1 MFCKHP
7 GNIVITKRFVAAREG
22 KGVAGGR
29 GNSLAC
35 FECCWCVA
43 GKNERR
49 EEKRREGA
57 SDKDRIQ
64 MAVTPGIFKSITAG
78 KTS

>member
-1 MFCKHP
+1 MLQ
-7 GNIVITKRFVAAREG
+7 G
-22 KGVAGGR
+22 AGGMGWR
-29 GNSLAC
+29 ALNVDGVLL
-35 FECCWCVA
+35 
-43 GKNERR
+43 ERMR

-57 SDKDRIQ
+57 SDKERIQ